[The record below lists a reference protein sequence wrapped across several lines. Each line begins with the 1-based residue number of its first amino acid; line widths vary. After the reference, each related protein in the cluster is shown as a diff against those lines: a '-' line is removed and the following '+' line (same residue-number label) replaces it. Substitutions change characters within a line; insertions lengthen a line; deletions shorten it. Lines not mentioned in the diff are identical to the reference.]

1 MPILNTKII
10 KNNVKTMYAYSELS
24 NKSKRDLRRALS
36 DGNPCI
42 AEIFEKIIVDD
53 TTMDH
58 YTTAFSFVTQ
68 EVFLGWLVNIEGP
81 REFNDAIISHL
92 EGIELLKDLDN
103 GQMAFLQRLMY
114 QLGLIICKHALAPT
128 PAPAPAP
135 TPTPTPTAGTRG
147 AKRRIIRSP
156 PPRRRR

>member
-114 QLGLIICKHALAPT
+114 QLGLIICKHALAPPPT
-128 PAPAPAP
+128 P
-135 TPTPTPTAGTRG
+135 TPTPTPTAGNRG